1 MSAIMRSSTFFLLIY
16 YFVVVTVTSKDLLK
30 NVEYEEY
37 FTKEKGEI
45 VEMYKDYFEESQ
57 EETENENSLKFSIKS
72 FNWNC
77 KYFLEIVTGKNVKI
91 EGNEGNEEP
100 TKAIFVKLMNENEK
114 DKKTK
119 KAEDESKKIENEENY
134 GWNEEFGLVFKEF
147 HENALNLLEELF
159 KNENWS
165 LEKKFCKLYILIY
178 YWMRE
183 EKLLKNVY
191 WNEYIKN
198 FKLLPNN
205 EKNIFANESLC
216 EDDEKN
222 KEKIE
227 KLFENKS
234 FQVTVHNSLLEY
246 LMGELQIFIFGT
258 KGTKIKVIN
267 LMGKEN
273 YEISKNTFLKLMR
286 KQLQGSVWK
295 ASVRWQNYEKIFK
308 FDEPEEKMHDTH
320 QYKHITKDE
329 ILMNIGMFSNRIDKV
344 EENLNSKELDELFI
358 RIKSILYENFGGS
371 NLLYIVQLL
380 FNLAKLFKD
389 KENIYKSLV
398 REGKS
403 EKIIEEV
410 DEEISNV
417 KIDEIKEKVTTDEE
431 NVKEETVYS
440 LEPLFEMRRFLG
452 EEHMKFLKTKFEDK
466 NILNKF
472 KKKDG
477 SLYCLYMLLDGYP
490 NLVRMLDEYGLIEID
505 DLQKDEKIIKH
516 YIFFLTSKNEINQK
530 VNRIIVDYLVCLRW
544 AYSTI
549 KDYKQ
554 KEKRRIMLRVFMEHK
569 FYLKFFY
576 EKLLWCDVDNFK
588 NIDINIAY

>member
-1 MSAIMRSSTFFLLIY
+1 MRSSTFFLLIY

-165 LEKKFCKLYILIY
+165 LEKKF
-178 YWMRE
+178 
-183 EKLLKNVY
+183 
-191 WNEYIKN
+191 
-198 FKLLPNN
+198 
-205 EKNIFANESLC
+205 
-216 EDDEKN
+216 
-222 KEKIE
+222 
-227 KLFENKS
+227 
-234 FQVTVHNSLLEY
+234 
-246 LMGELQIFIFGT
+246 
-258 KGTKIKVIN
+258 
-267 LMGKEN
+267 
-273 YEISKNTFLKLMR
+273 
-286 KQLQGSVWK
+286 SVWK

-505 DLQKDEKIIKH
+505 GKLIYNI
-516 YIFFLTSKNEINQK
+516 IFF
-530 VNRIIVDYLVCLRW
+530 Y
-544 AYSTI
+544 
-549 KDYKQ
+549 
-554 KEKRRIMLRVFMEHK
+554 
-569 FYLKFFY
+569 
-576 EKLLWCDVDNFK
+576 
-588 NIDINIAY
+588 